1 MLPYHQN
8 AILKAVGNSEF
19 FWPPCDLMSVGFQ
32 GTRDTPEGEARRSL
46 GLRTSRP
53 LEASWEVQFKE
64 TQRGIPTVAQMLH

>member
-32 GTRDTPEGEARRSL
+32 GTRDTPEGEARR
-46 GLRTSRP
+46 
-53 LEASWEVQFKE
+53 
-64 TQRGIPTVAQMLH
+64 